1 MTFTMQVKE
10 EISNS
15 LKDYLELLPFL
26 SAFVKYSSTIKK
38 DSIILTMENAHV
50 ARVVYK
56 TFKVIFGINPKIN
69 VRIQKRFRSKQIYI
83 LTINEKVDFILKKL
97 NIVKDGN
104 EILPEVY
111 FLSTDEDI
119 INYLRGLFLACGS
132 INDPKRSGYHAEYVV
147 PTLEEA
153 NYIKKLF
160 KNFRI
165 ETKTLKRSNKYMI
178 YIKQA
183 EVISDMLKLFKAT
196 NSLFYFEDIRIYR
209 DHKNMVNRLNNVDL
223 ANQEKVISTGLKQI
237 DDINYLID
245 NDLMSLLDEKIQ
257 LVCNYRLKYKEVSLS
272 ELAHIVSLETNK
284 PITKSGINHYFRKVK
299 ELVNKHKNN

>member
-1 MTFTMQVKE
+1 M
-10 EISNS
+10 
-15 LKDYLELLPFL
+15 
-26 SAFVKYSSTIKK
+26 
-38 DSIILTMENAHV
+38 
-50 ARVVYK
+50 
-56 TFKVIFGINPKIN
+56 
-69 VRIQKRFRSKQIYI
+69 

-97 NIVKDGN
+97 NIVKDG
-104 EILPEVY
+104 EFILPEVY

-119 INYLRGLFLACGS
+119 INYLKGLFLACGS

-223 ANQEKVISTGLKQI
+223 ANQEKVIRTGLTQL
-237 DDINYLID
+237 DDINYLKEHDLID
-245 NDLMSLLDEKIQ
+245 LLDDRIREVIE
-257 LVCNYRLKYKEVSLS
+257 YRIKYPETSYQ
-272 ELAHIVSLETNK
+272 ELADIVTLETNK
-284 PITKSGINHYFRKVK
+284 KISKSGINHYFRKIK
-299 ELVNKHKNN
+299 ELVNKHKNK

>member
-10 EISNS
+10 EIALQNNNLINNTS
-15 LKDYLELLPFL
+15 ELSSFI
-26 SAFVKYSSTIKK
+26 KYNGNIKNDK
-38 DSIILTMENAHV
+38 IVLTMENELV
-50 ARVVYK
+50 AKHIYTLIK
-56 TFKVIFGINPKIN
+56 EIFMISPKVMI
-69 VRIQKRFRSKQIYI
+69 RIQHRFRIHKIYSLIISDKVNII
-83 LTINEKVDFILKKL
+83 LEKL
-97 NIVKDGN
+97 NIKKDGKS
-104 EILPEVY
+104 ILPEEY
-111 FLSTDEDI
+111 FLSDVESKKS
-119 INYLRGLFLACGS
+119 YLVGLFLACGS
-132 INDPKRSGYHAEYVV
+132 INNPEKSGYHMEFVV
-147 PTLEEA
+147 STRVCA
-153 NYIKKLF
+153 DYINKLIHEF
-160 KNFRI
+160 NI
-165 ETKTLKRSNKYMI
+165 ESKVLKRNNKYMI

-183 EVISDMLKLFKAT
+183 EMISDMLKIFNAT
-196 NSLFYFEDIRIYR
+196 NSMFFFEDIRIYR

>member
-69 VRIQKRFRSKQIYI
+69 VRIQKRFKSKQIYM

-97 NIVKDGN
+97 NIVKDG
-104 EILPEVY
+104 EFILPEVY
-111 FLSTDEDI
+111 FLSTDEDV

-160 KNFRI
+160 KNFKI
-165 ETKTLKRSNKYMI
+165 DTKILKRSNKYMI

-223 ANQEKVISTGLKQI
+223 ANQEKVIRTGLTQLE
-237 DDINYLID
+237 DINYLKEHDLID
-245 NDLMSLLDEKIQ
+245 LLDDRI
-257 LVCNYRLKYKEVSLS
+257 KEVIEYRIKYPETSYQ
-272 ELAHIVSLETNK
+272 ELADIVTMETNK
-284 PITKSGINHYFRKVK
+284 KISKSGINHYFRKIK
-299 ELVNKHKNN
+299 ELVNKHKNK